1 MNAGELAWLYA
12 GFLAGVVSTA
22 IEEPAYAALF
32 VLPLLLAIGE
42 PPAVALFSLTIAG
55 GVANLLNLVY
65 QKFAYGGSIIHF
77 EFLKSAPAFLGIV
90 LGIALYSILDW
101 NLLKILVA
109 LAMSLT
115 GVNILLPRR
124 LRVTQYK
131 RWEPVLSFIVGLA
144 DTILGTTVTFALVRI
159 FIGEAEIL
167 APLLRAVQATEVV
180 AIKQKIVIGGVLA
193 GVGIFTGQR
202 LIQCGRSKMA
212 EYVTAIV
219 MLATAVW
226 IAVL

>member
-1 MNAGELAWLYA
+1 M
-12 GFLAGVVSTA
+12 VSTA

-144 DTILGTTVTFALVRI
+144 DTILGTTWCWR
-159 FIGEAEIL
+159 
-167 APLLRAVQATEVV
+167 LRPCRP
-180 AIKQKIVIGGVLA
+180 A
-193 GVGIFTGQR
+193 GWRPCST
-202 LIQCGRSKMA
+202 SPA
-212 EYVTAIV
+212 
-219 MLATAVW
+219 
-226 IAVL
+226 